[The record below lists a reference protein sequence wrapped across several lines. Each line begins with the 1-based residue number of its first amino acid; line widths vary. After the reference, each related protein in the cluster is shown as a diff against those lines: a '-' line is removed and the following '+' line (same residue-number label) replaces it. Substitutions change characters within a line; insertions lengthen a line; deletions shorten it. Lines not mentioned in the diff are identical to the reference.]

1 MLNFDQQEFV
11 QEEAKNVVG
20 MAVKRERERERE
32 NEHMMRRT
40 RGVSVLFREFNDC
53 VGRPSTMTEH
63 IYPYN

>member
-32 NEHMMRRT
+32 REKKKILRIKI
-40 RGVSVLFREFNDC
+40 GVSE
-53 VGRPSTMTEH
+53 
-63 IYPYN
+63 I